1 MKIAFITYEFPP
13 FIYGG
18 AGVYAKNIA
27 EHLALRGHKVHVFV
41 PSFAGK
47 KYKFKNIVIHKM
59 PSLDFPIVRIPL
71 YWLSLFF
78 KFKREEQKASGF
90 DIIIG
95 NAFSEL
101 PVIKRFSKTKRIVVI
116 HQSMRQIIEILKP
129 TNFERIANLD
139 NELGLAYIFDD
150 LIIKRA
156 DRIIVVSNFTKNSLL
171 NRYDLSSE
179 KIEVVYNG
187 FDDCLYEFNIE
198 EREQLTK
205 ELDIK
210 NEKIILFVGRIN
222 DKRKGLNDL
231 LTAFKSVL
239 SEVESILVVAGS
251 GDSSQKNIMCEKLG
265 INKEVRFVGK
275 VDDVL
280 LKKLY
285 SLCDVCVSP
294 SYYESFGLTL
304 CEAMS
309 AKKPVIVRNMGVTG
323 EVVTKDNGFLF
334 ENQDEMANAIVQV
347 LQNENKYKEVGRKN
361 RDYVLKKFSW
371 GKSAEEIEKVAN
383 ELIGVKK

>member
-27 EHLALRGHKVHVFV
+27 EQLASRGHEMHVFV
-41 PSFAGK
+41 PSFVGE
-47 KYKFKNIVIHKM
+47 KYEFKNIFIHKM
-59 PSLDFPIVRIPL
+59 PSLDFSILRIPI

-78 KFKREEQKASGF
+78 KFKREEQKAGGF
-90 DIIIG
+90 DIILG
-95 NAFSEL
+95 NAFSEV
-101 PVIKRFSKTKRIVVI
+101 PVIKRFSKTKRIVVM
-116 HQSMRQIIEILKP
+116 HQSMRQVIEILKP
-129 TNFERIANLD
+129 TNFERMTNLD

-150 LIIKRA
+150 LIVKRA
-156 DRIIVVSNFTKNSLL
+156 DKIIVVSNFTKNALL
-171 NRYDLSSE
+171 DRYNLPPE

-187 FDDCLYEFNIE
+187 FDDYLYKFGIGEK
-198 EREQLTK
+198 EQLKK
-205 ELDIK
+205 ELGIK
-210 NEKIILFVGRIN
+210 DEKIALFVGRIN

-231 LTAFKSVL
+231 LIAFKSVL
-239 SEVESILVVAGS
+239 LEIESILVVVGS
-251 GDSSQKNIMCEKLG
+251 GDNIQKKILCEKLG
-265 INKEVRFVGK
+265 INEEVKFVEK

-285 SLCDVCVSP
+285 SLCDVYVSP

-309 AKKPVIVRNMGVTG
+309 AKKPVIVRNMEVIG
-323 EVVTKDNGFLF
+323 EVVTKDTGFLF
-334 ENQDEMANAIVQV
+334 KNQNEMANAIIQV
-347 LQNENKYKEVGRKN
+347 LRNENKYKEIGRKN

-371 GKSAEEIEKVAN
+371 GKAAGEIEKVAQ
-383 ELIGVKK
+383 ELIGMKK